1 MTGQIN
7 VNKISARSGTTVNLV
22 SGQTFKANTIAGTTT
37 AGSIAVTGEGNSNTT
52 NLQQGLAK
60 AWLNQD
66 GTATDA
72 AARDSF
78 NIGSI
83 TDSGSGNYTP
93 AFTTNMGNANWS
105 SQISANNGTTD
116 VSGAHDYGFAVVDR
130 AAANFR
136 IDIEN
141 ASNSQTDLSLTDT
154 VIFGDLA

>member
-1 MTGQIN
+1 MTSQLN
-7 VNKISARSGTTVNLV
+7 VD
-22 SGQTFKANTIAGTTT
+22 TIKGNET
-37 AGSIAVTGEGNSNTT
+37 AGSITIQGEGSKTT
-52 NLQQGLAK
+52 NLQQGLVK
-60 AWLNQD
+60 AWINQD
-66 GTATDA
+66 GTASGA

-83 TDSGSGNYTP
+83 TDTGSGNYTN
-93 AFTTNMGNANWS
+93 AFTNSMSSTNWT

-130 AAANFR
+130 ATSSYR

-154 VIFGDLA
+154 AIHGDLA

>member
-1 MTGQIN
+1 VSTLKTNTIQA
-7 VNKISARSGTTVNLV
+7 VTGTTVSV
-22 SGQTFKANTIAGTTT
+22 SSGHSFKTNTITGTTT

-105 SQISANNGTTD
+105 SQISGNNGTTD
-116 VSGAHDYGFAVVDR
+116 VSAAHDYGFAVVDR